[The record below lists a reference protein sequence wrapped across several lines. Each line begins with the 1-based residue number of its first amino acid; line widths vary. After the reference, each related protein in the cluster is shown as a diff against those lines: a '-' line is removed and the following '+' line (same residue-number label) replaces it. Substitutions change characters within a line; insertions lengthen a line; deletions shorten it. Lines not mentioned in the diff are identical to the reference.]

1 LFGEPKILKNS
12 FTKKRLVGSFHF
24 NLNLLDL
31 HEIIEHMLSIIIGSG
46 ANLFII
52 IVAILAGIGAGLT
65 TTDYLK
71 TKAKEKKW
79 EEAEESNSDSSDSL

>member
-1 LFGEPKILKNS
+1 
-12 FTKKRLVGSFHF
+12 
-24 NLNLLDL
+24 
-31 HEIIEHMLSIIIGSG
+31 MLSIIVGSG

-79 EEAEESNSDSSDSL
+79 EETDDSNSESSESSESKIQ

>member
-1 LFGEPKILKNS
+1 MF
-12 FTKKRLVGSFHF
+12 
-24 NLNLLDL
+24 
-31 HEIIEHMLSIIIGSG
+31 SIIVGSG

-79 EEAEESNSDSSDSL
+79 EEAEETNSESSETDL